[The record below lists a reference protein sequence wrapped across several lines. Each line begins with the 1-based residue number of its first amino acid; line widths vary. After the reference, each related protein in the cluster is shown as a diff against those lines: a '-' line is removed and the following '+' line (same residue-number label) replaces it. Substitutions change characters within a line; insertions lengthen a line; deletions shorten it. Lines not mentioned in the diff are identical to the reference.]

1 MLDVQQTSSLIWRFE
16 AARLADNTIIG
27 SSSLFS
33 VGELI
38 CKNVKLSGISQEK
51 VAACKV
57 GRYLGAT
64 HLYKRQK
71 RAAAS

>member
-1 MLDVQQTSSLIWRFE
+1 VED
-16 AARLADNTIIG
+16 
-27 SSSLFS
+27 
-33 VGELI
+33 LI

-64 HLYKRQK
+64 HLANSRKGLP
-71 RAAAS
+71 